1 MPEGFQYRF
10 VMCPNYVRKDPNS
23 SETEAI
29 SCKICGTV
37 IAEKM
42 ERTIGYETD
51 RAGNRIRVVAR
62 QFVYLPTYT
71 EIKIVFEDG
80 SDHVTNGCSNCMH
93 DQLKPEV
100 LDEIHRADQ
109 EQSPDGYTERERNR
123 HSVGVIGVVKGGGG
137 IV

>member
-1 MPEGFQYRF
+1 MADYQY
-10 VMCPNYVRKDPNS
+10 VMCPSFIRRDPHS

-42 ERTIGYETD
+42 ERIVGYEMD
-51 RAGNRIRVVAR
+51 RAGNRTKVISR

-71 EIKIVFEDG
+71 EIKITFDDG
-80 SDHVTNGCSNCMH
+80 SNHVTNGCSICMH
-93 DQLKPEV
+93 DKLRPEV
-100 LDEIHRADQ
+100 LEEIHRADQ
-109 EQSPDGYTERERNR
+109 EQSPDGYTERERQR
-123 HSVGVIGVVKGGGG
+123 HPIGVVGIVKGGGG